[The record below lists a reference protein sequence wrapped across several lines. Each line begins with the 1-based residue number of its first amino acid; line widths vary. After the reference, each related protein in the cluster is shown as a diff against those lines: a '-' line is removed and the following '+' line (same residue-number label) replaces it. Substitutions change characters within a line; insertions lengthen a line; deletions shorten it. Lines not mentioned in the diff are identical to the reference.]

1 MSEKSKVKKIT
12 EEVNNEI
19 KKEKRILIKPE
30 DFQKLGVMLNN
41 FQIPFNLAGQVQ
53 NLIKF
58 LQSVAE
64 EKEVEIEVKKEK

>member
-1 MSEKSKVKKIT
+1 MSESKIKKIN
-12 EEVNNEI
+12 EEVKSEI

-53 NLIKF
+53 NLIQF

-64 EKEVEIEVKKEK
+64 EKEVEFEEKKAE

>member
-1 MSEKSKVKKIT
+1 MSESKVKKIN
-12 EEVNNEI
+12 EEAKSEI

-53 NLIKF
+53 NLIQF

-64 EKEVEIEVKKEK
+64 EKEIEVEEKKAE

>member
-1 MSEKSKVKKIT
+1 MSESKVKKIN
-12 EEVNNEI
+12 EEVKSEI

-53 NLIKF
+53 NLIQF

-64 EKEVEIEVKKEK
+64 EKEVEVEVKKEK